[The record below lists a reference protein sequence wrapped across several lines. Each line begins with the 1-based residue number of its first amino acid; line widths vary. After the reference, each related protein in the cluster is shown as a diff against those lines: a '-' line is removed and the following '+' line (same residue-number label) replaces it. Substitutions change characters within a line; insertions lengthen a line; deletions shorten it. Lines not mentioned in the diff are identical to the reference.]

1 MEGDRQVP
9 IEVRYLDNGIGA
21 SWLGG
26 GVVTGQDLID
36 ASKETFAPEER
47 LKQIRYALVDF
58 THIEG
63 VSISP
68 ADIRKKAILDGG
80 AASIVPNTVV
90 ALVAPEDLTFGLA
103 RVWDAY
109 VDGLSWETMVFRSV
123 AEAESWIEERVG
135 RVSSDDQTTESS

>member
-1 MEGDRQVP
+1 MP
-9 IEVRYLDNGIGA
+9 IEVRYLDNEIGI

-26 GVVTGQDLID
+26 GGVTGQDLID
-36 ASKETFAPEER
+36 ASKETFASEER

-58 THIEG
+58 TQIEG

-80 AASIVPNTVV
+80 AASIAPDVVV
-90 ALVAPEDLTFGLA
+90 ALVAAGDLVFGLG

-109 VDGLSWETMVFRSV
+109 VNGLSWQTKVFRSV
-123 AEAESWIEERVG
+123 AEAESWIDERVG